1 MIYIIFS
8 LLVKHSITTA
18 KEKISAWNIR
28 KANLERECDRYYGF
42 NQHLWS
48 NSSFTFIPHLWRPC
62 AWRERMAVTEA
73 WEPCAAMTWR
83 WVQKL
88 SKITKGKWLRSFR
101 VGFLILGIIW
111 ISDRKAFR
119 QKNPSVIFHF
129 WRI

>member
-1 MIYIIFS
+1 MY
-8 LLVKHSITTA
+8 VKKLCNFASFFVYPLFCCGISIAIKFNLDGWFAT
-18 KEKISAWNIR
+18 NR
-28 KANLERECDRYYGF
+28 QYLERECDRYYGF

-101 VGFLILGIIW
+101 VGFLILGIILILEKS
-111 ISDRKAFR
+111 IS
-119 QKNPSVIFHF
+119 NI
-129 WRI
+129 